1 MRDNY
6 SMLIYSK
13 ENKMRKNPNL
23 TLKDHLLHIC
33 DHTKEEYLDLFET
46 VRLLKEAQYQGV
58 TPHILQDKVIG
69 LLFAES
75 SLRTRVSFETAATQ
89 LGAHA
94 EFITV
99 KSIHAGDGNESMRD
113 TAEVLS
119 RMVDL
124 VLYRTEESATVD
136 KFAEYSFCPVINGSS
151 LQDHPTQVIADVFT
165 MMEHRPDLKLEDMKI
180 MFIGD
185 NSSTYHRFIPVQRSM
200 MQLCAIMGM
209 TYIACSPKELLPSE
223 EDTKLFEQLAKENN
237 SGAKL
242 IATTEPDDYI
252 ADVDFVIT
260 EVMTFKGMQDYHG
273 YTDEEF
279 AAIRLGL
286 LMPKYQVN
294 QELINKAKPNVGVM
308 HCMPG
313 NRNEEITDEVWDGPN
328 SLLFEEAENRL
339 HAQKGILAWFLYG
352 RDPEPELT
360 DYYKAKV
367 ESHLNQSFRKNGIK
381 R

>member
-1 MRDNY
+1 
-6 SMLIYSK
+6 
-13 ENKMRKNPNL
+13 MRKKPNL
-23 TLKDHLLHIC
+23 TKKDHLLSIA
-33 DHTKEEYLDLFET
+33 DHSKEEYLEIFKIMET
-46 VRLLKEAQYQGV
+46 LKEAQYQGV

-124 VLYRTEESATVD
+124 VLYRTEESETVNE
-136 KFAEYSFCPVINGSS
+136 FAKYSFCPVINGSS
-151 LQDHPTQVIADVFT
+151 LQDHPTQVICDVFT
-165 MMEHRPDLKLEDMKI
+165 MMEHRPDLKLEDMKV

-185 NSSTYHRFIPVQRSM
+185 NSSTFHRFIPVQCSM
-200 MQLCAIMGM
+200 MQLCAILGM
-209 TYIACSPKELLPSE
+209 TYIACSPKEMLPSE
-223 EDTKLFEQLAKENN
+223 EDTKLFAELAKD
-237 SGAKL
+237 SGGKL

-252 ADVDFVIT
+252 ADVDFIVT

-279 AAIRLGL
+279 EKLRKGL

-294 QELINKAKPNVGVM
+294 SELLAKAKPNVGVM

-313 NRNEEITDEVWDGPN
+313 NRNDEITNEVWDGPN

-352 RDPEPELT
+352 RDPEEELT
-360 DYYKAKV
+360 NYYKAKV
-367 ESHLNQSFRKNGIK
+367 ESQLNQAFLKVR
-381 R
+381 